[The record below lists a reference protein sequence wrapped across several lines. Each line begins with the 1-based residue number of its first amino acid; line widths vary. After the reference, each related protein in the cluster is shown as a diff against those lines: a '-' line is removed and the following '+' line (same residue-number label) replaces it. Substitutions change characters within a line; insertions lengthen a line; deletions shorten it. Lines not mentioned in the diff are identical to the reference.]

1 MPNIL
6 ITGASGQI
14 GSELTMA
21 LIDRYGKSAI
31 LATDIRP
38 NANCPCA
45 FELLNV
51 MDRTRMEQ
59 LVQDYKID
67 HIYHLAAILSAKG
80 EANPVGTWEL
90 NMNSWLNV
98 LEIAKAH
105 QLERVFFPSS
115 IAVFGQSSEL
125 DPAPQHGPLTPSTVY
140 GMSKVAGE
148 IWSKY
153 YAEKYDVDVR
163 SLRFPGLIGHGQAP
177 GGGTTD
183 YAVEIFHEAVKH
195 KKYTSFLS
203 ADTRLPMLFIADAI
217 QGILQLMEAPSDQ
230 LQVGLSYNM
239 GGMNFTPAELAQEIQ
254 KHIPDFAIDYAP
266 DFRQAIAGSWP
277 KRLADQDAQN
287 DWNWSPQYDL
297 PALVTVMIENIS
309 AQHPQPTSNL

>member
-21 LIDRYGKSAI
+21 LINRYGKSAI

-38 NANCPCA
+38 NSNCPCA

-51 MDRTRMEQ
+51 MDRERMDA
-59 LVQDYKID
+59 LVKSYKID

-98 LEIAKAH
+98 LEIAKDH

-153 YAEKYDVDVR
+153 YAEKYGVDVR
-163 SLRFPGLIGHGQAP
+163 SLRFPGLIGHGNAP

-183 YAVEIFHEAVKH
+183 YAVDIFHAAIKH
-195 KKYTSFLS
+195 KKYTCFLS
-203 ADTRLPMLFIADAI
+203 ADTRLPMLFMEDAI
-217 QGILQLMEAPSDQ
+217 QGILQLMEAPIGK
-230 LQVGLSYNM
+230 LQTALSYNM
-239 GGMNFTPAELAQEIQ
+239 GGINFTPAELAVEIQ
-254 KHIPDFAIDYAP
+254 KHIPDFVIDYAP
-266 DFRQAIAGSWP
+266 DFRQGIADTWP
-277 KRLADQDAQN
+277 KRLADQDAQK
-287 DWNWSPQYDL
+287 DWNWSPKYGLQE
-297 PALVTVMIENIS
+297 LVNVMIENIS
-309 AQHPQPTSNL
+309 AQHPQTTSN